1 MQKTSAR
8 CSAMKSVT
16 YKEQIQNLSL
26 EKMMNIWYNKF
37 KGKSVVIL
45 LLSTRF
51 VARINGGY
59 IYSVF
64 QNNFFSLFCEQTFS
78 KCIAQTVIDSESRW
92 IYFLFERF

>member
-1 MQKTSAR
+1 
-8 CSAMKSVT
+8 MKSVT

-37 KGKSVVIL
+37 KGKSMVIV

-51 VARINGGY
+51 VARINGGC

-64 QNNFFSLFCEQTFS
+64 
-78 KCIAQTVIDSESRW
+78 
-92 IYFLFERF
+92 